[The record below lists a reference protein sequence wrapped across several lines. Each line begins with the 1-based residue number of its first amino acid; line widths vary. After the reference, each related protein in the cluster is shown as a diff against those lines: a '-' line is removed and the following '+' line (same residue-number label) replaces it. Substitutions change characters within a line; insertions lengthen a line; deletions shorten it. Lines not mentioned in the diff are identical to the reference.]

1 MLTHDA
7 PPRTLVGR
15 AVELAH
21 LEALLGLAGAPRT
34 ADAVLLAGDAGV
46 GKTRLLSELHAHA
59 RAEGWRVLVGH
70 CVDLGDS
77 ALPYLPF
84 TEILG
89 QRDPGLD
96 RPEPPDAEP
105 DGGTGAGGPA
115 AGGARASLERLHPA
129 RRIFSHL
136 AAGEPVSTDRVALFD
151 AVHGA
156 LDDLARDAPVLL
168 TVEDI
173 HWADR
178 STCELLGYLFA
189 RGFAHHVS
197 IVVSYRGEDLHRK
210 HPLRPTVAEWSRL
223 PRLARCTLN
232 PLPDSA
238 VRAIVRS
245 LAPTPLT
252 ASRMHAIVTRAEGNA
267 FFAEELVAAAPTG
280 TDRLPDDLASLLL
293 VHLDQL
299 EGAARE
305 VTRAVACGGR
315 RVPHELLAE
324 VAGLDPSTLDVA
336 LRAAVDA
343 HVLVAVGTEGY
354 GFRHALLA
362 EAIYDDLLPGERARL
377 HGAYAAAL
385 TRHGANGTAAE
396 VARHARHAHDTET
409 ALAASIV
416 AGDDAMRVGGPDEAA
431 QHYQTA
437 LDLLRTRSVDTPG
450 VDTVSL
456 TTKACDA
463 LVAAGN
469 LHRALALV
477 EDALTSLPAGGA
489 PSDRAALLVAL
500 AGTALLTDSTVHAVD
515 ATTEAM
521 SLLPDGDTPLRARL
535 LSIHARA
542 TADWQRR
549 DEARRW
555 ATEARRLGTRL
566 GLSQVVTDATTT
578 LARLDEWAGDPSSA
592 RTVFEQT
599 VEQARAAGDSLA
611 ELRGLHHLGGLH
623 FEAARYDEALEAYL
637 FATRRANETAR
648 PWAPFGLDAR
658 LLAGISAHILGRWD
672 LTLQIVDVSGE
683 SPPPIAEALLAAVGL
698 QVAAGRGDAGALA
711 LLPHLRPWWER
722 DGLVAILAAA
732 AAIDLH
738 GDAGDLAAAVQVHD
752 DAVRTVRALWQ
763 VDTFH
768 AQVRLGALLLG
779 QIAAAGRRPGADV
792 GALSSVRDT
801 VLGDAQDVMA
811 DVASRPQPFGPE
823 GLAWWSRLVAE
834 HAEVLRR
841 SERDGPDESALVTA
855 WQASVAAFDTMGNA
869 FESARS
875 RARLGA
881 ALQHAGRI
889 EEADRVLSE
898 AADAAQ
904 HLRARPLLAELAE
917 LGARG
922 GTVGHGT
929 AGSTPPGRPS
939 LTAREIEIL
948 TLVGNGRSNTEVAR
962 LLSISPKTVSV
973 HVSNVL
979 AKLGASNRTEAVALA
994 RSDRLLPR

>member
-1 MLTHDA
+1 MLPHDA
-7 PPRTLVGR
+7 PPRSLVGR
-15 AVELAH
+15 ADELAH
-21 LEALLGLAGAPRT
+21 LEALLGLEGAPRT

-46 GKTRLLSELHAHA
+46 GKTRLLTELHAHA

-89 QRDPGLD
+89 QREPGLD
-96 RPEPPDAEP
+96 APGSP
-105 DGGTGAGGPA
+105 GAGADGPVGT
-115 AGGARASLERLHPA
+115 GGARTSLERLHPA
-129 RRIFSHL
+129 RRILSHL
-136 AAGEPVSTDRVALFD
+136 AAGESVNTDRVALFD
-151 AVHGA
+151 AVHAA
-156 LDDLARDAPVLL
+156 LDGLAQDVPVLL
-168 TVEDI
+168 TVEDL

-178 STCELLGYLFA
+178 STCELLGYLFT

-223 PRLARCTLN
+223 PRLVRCTLD
-232 PLPDSA
+232 PLPDAA

-245 LAPTPLT
+245 LAPAPLT
-252 ASRMHAIVTRAEGNA
+252 EHRMHAIVTRAEGNA
-267 FFAEELVAAAPTG
+267 FFAEELVAAAPTS

-315 RVPHELLAE
+315 RVPHALLAE
-324 VAGLDPSTLDVA
+324 VAGLDPATLDAA

-343 HVLVAVGTEGY
+343 HVLVAIGHDGY

-362 EAIYDDLLPGERARL
+362 EAIYDDLLPGERSRL

-396 VARHARHAHDTET
+396 LARHARNAHDTET

-437 LDLLRTRSVDTPG
+437 LDLLRARPQDASAVDA
-450 VDTVSL
+450 VAL

-477 EDALTSLPAGGA
+477 EDALTSLPADA
-489 PSDRAALLVAL
+489 EPSDRTALLVAL
-500 AGTALLTDSTVHAVD
+500 AGAALLTDSTVHAVD

-521 SLLPDGDTPLRARL
+521 ALLPAGDTPLRARL

-542 TADWQRR
+542 TADWQRS

-555 ATEARRLGTRL
+555 ASEARRLGAQL

-599 VEQARAAGDSLA
+599 VAQARAEGDSLA

-623 FEAARYDEALEAYL
+623 FEAGRYDEALDAYR
-637 FATRRANETAR
+637 FATRRAHETAR
-648 PWAPFGLDAR
+648 PWAPFGLDSR

-672 LTLQIVDVSGE
+672 LALRIVDVTGE

-698 QVAAGRGDAGALA
+698 QVAAGRGDATALD
-711 LLPHLRPWWER
+711 LVPHLRPWWER
-722 DGLVAILAAA
+722 DGLVAVLAAA

-738 GDAGDLAAAVQVHD
+738 GAAGDLEGAVEVHD
-752 DAVRTVRALWQ
+752 DAVRTLRVLWQ
-763 VDTFH
+763 VDAFH
-768 AQVRLGALLLG
+768 AQIRLGALLLG
-779 QIAAAGRRPGADV
+779 QISAAARRPGADLAV
-792 GALSSVRDT
+792 LTTVRDA
-801 VLGDAQDVMA
+801 VLVDAQAVMA

-823 GLAWWSRLVAE
+823 GLAWWDRLVAE
-834 HAEVLRR
+834 HTQARR
-841 SERDGPDESALVTA
+841 RTERDGPDEATLVTT
-855 WQASVAAFDTMGNA
+855 WEASVAAFDAMGNV

-875 RARLGA
+875 RARLGS
-881 ALQHAGRI
+881 ALQDAGRI
-889 EEADRVLSE
+889 EEAGRVLSE
-898 AADAAQ
+898 AYDTARRLQ
-904 HLRARPLLAELAE
+904 ARPLLRELAE
-917 LGARG
+917 LGTRRG
-922 GTVGHGT
+922 S
-929 AGSTPPGRPS
+929 AGSTSPYRPA
-939 LTAREIEIL
+939 LTSREVEIL
-948 TLVGNGRSNTEVAR
+948 TLVGTGRSNTDIAR

-973 HVSNVL
+973 HVSNIL
-979 AKLGASNRTEAVALA
+979 AKLGASNRTEAVAIA
-994 RSDRLLPR
+994 RADALLPL